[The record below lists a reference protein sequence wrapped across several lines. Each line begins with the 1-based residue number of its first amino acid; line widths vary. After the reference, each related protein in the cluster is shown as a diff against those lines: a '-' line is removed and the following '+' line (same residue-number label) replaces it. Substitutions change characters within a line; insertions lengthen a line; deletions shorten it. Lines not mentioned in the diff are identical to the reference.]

1 VSRREAARTEEI
13 DGKEEDSAMT
23 DDRGWTL
30 DMSAGPI
37 FEQIGKNVRRSLAR
51 GDLQPGEKL
60 PSARDLA
67 QELGVNPNTIVHAY
81 AQLEA
86 QEIIEKRR
94 GLGTFVRED
103 APVGTMR
110 SEMLMGIVETFVDEI
125 RKLGVDQEE
134 ALTALKEAWDAG

>member
-1 VSRREAARTEEI
+1 
-13 DGKEEDSAMT
+13 MT
-23 DDRGWTL
+23 DDRSWTL